1 MDKALYVGMNAA
13 SQNML
18 AQAVNA
24 NNLANASTTG
34 FRSDFSQALA
44 LQVVGDGYLSRAYNQ
59 SETPASDFVQG
70 PLRQT
75 GNDMDIAIQG
85 EGWIS
90 VIAPDGSEAY
100 TRAGELTL
108 SPLGEL
114 ITSDGMPVLGNA
126 GPIALPPFEKL
137 EIGNDGTLSI
147 RPLGQEANT
156 LAQVDRIKLV
166 RPALAD
172 LVKGADGLFRLADGS
187 SAPADAAVRVA
198 QGALEGSNVNSVAE
212 MVSLITHAR
221 QYEMAVKAMASAQQT
236 DAAAGRL
243 LNLNG

>member
-44 LQVVGDGYLSRAYNQ
+44 LQVQGDGYLSRAYNQ
-59 SETPASDFVQG
+59 SETPASDFAQG

-90 VIAPDGSEAY
+90 VVARDGSEAY
-100 TRAGELTL
+100 SRAGELTL

-114 ITSDGMPVLGNA
+114 MTADGLPVLGNA

-147 RPLGQEANT
+147 RELGQGP
-156 LAQVDRIKLV
+156 QVMSVLDRIKLV
-166 RPALAD
+166 NPNTQD
-172 LVKGADGLFRLADGS
+172 LVKGADGLFRRRDGAEEIADGN
-187 SAPADAAVRVA
+187 VRVA
-198 QGALEGSNVNSVAE
+198 AGYLEGSNVNVVDAMVEMIALTRNYELNIKLMQTAE
-212 MVSLITHAR
+212 RNS
-221 QYEMAVKAMASAQQT
+221 E
-236 DAAAGRL
+236 AAATL
-243 LNLNG
+243 LRIQ

>member
-147 RPLGQEANT
+147 RELGQGP
-156 LAQVDRIKLV
+156 QVMSVLDRIKLV
-166 RPALAD
+166 NPNNQD
-172 LVKGADGLFRLADGS
+172 LVKGADGLFRRRDGAEEIADGN
-187 SAPADAAVRVA
+187 VRVA
-198 QGALEGSNVNSVAE
+198 AGYLEGSNVNVVDAMVEMIGLTRNYELNIKLMQTAE
-212 MVSLITHAR
+212 RNS
-221 QYEMAVKAMASAQQT
+221 E
-236 DAAAGRL
+236 AAAKL
-243 LNLNG
+243 LQIQ

>member
-34 FRSDFSQALA
+34 FRADFSQALA
-44 LQVVGDGYLSRAYNQ
+44 LQVQGDGYLSRAYNQ
-59 SETPASDFVQG
+59 SETPASDFAQG

-85 EGWIS
+85 EGWLS
-90 VIAPDGSEAY
+90 VVARDGSEAY

-114 ITSDGMPVLGNA
+114 ITADGMPVLGNA

-147 RPLGQEANT
+147 RELGQGP
-156 LAQVDRIKLV
+156 QVMSVLDRIKLV
-166 RPALAD
+166 NPNTQD
-172 LVKGADGLFRLADGS
+172 LVKGADGLFRRRDGGEEIADGN
-187 SAPADAAVRVA
+187 VRVA
-198 QGALEGSNVNSVAE
+198 AGYLEGSNVNVVDAMVEMIGLTRNYELNIKLMQTAE
-212 MVSLITHAR
+212 RNS
-221 QYEMAVKAMASAQQT
+221 E
-236 DAAAGRL
+236 AAATL
-243 LNLNG
+243 LRIQ

>member
-147 RPLGQEANT
+147 RELGQGP
-156 LAQVDRIKLV
+156 QVMSVLDRIKLV
-166 RPALAD
+166 NPDNQD
-172 LVKGADGLFRLADGS
+172 LVKGADGLFRRRDGAEEIADGN
-187 SAPADAAVRVA
+187 VRVA
-198 QGALEGSNVNSVAE
+198 AGYLEGSNVNVVDAMVEMIGLTRNYELNIKLMQTAERNSEVA
-212 MVSLITHAR
+212 A
-221 QYEMAVKAMASAQQT
+221 K
-236 DAAAGRL
+236 L
-243 LNLNG
+243 LQIQ

>member
-1 MDKALYVGMNAA
+1 MSQVYVTAMENAR
-13 SQNML
+13 QIML

-147 RPLGQEANT
+147 RELGQGP
-156 LAQVDRIKLV
+156 QVMSVLDRIKLV
-166 RPALAD
+166 NPDNQD
-172 LVKGADGLFRLADGS
+172 LVKGADGLFRRRDGAEEIADGN
-187 SAPADAAVRVA
+187 VRVA
-198 QGALEGSNVNSVAE
+198 AGYLEGSNVNVVDAMVEMIGLTRNYELNIKLMQTAERNSEVA
-212 MVSLITHAR
+212 A
-221 QYEMAVKAMASAQQT
+221 K
-236 DAAAGRL
+236 L
-243 LNLNG
+243 LQIQ